1 MPDQSPLIRASRRG
15 FLRHVAVAAAAMPM
29 LALPRRAGAEKK
41 MTLLAWYGNGEPDVA
56 GAFEEANGVKVESKY
71 YTGGDNM
78 LALIAQSPPGTYDV
92 ILSDAEYV
100 TQLRQAGHLEKL
112 DPSDY
117 PFDDFFPEFQRF
129 PVPGFWEDGDL
140 FAVPVSFGFLGMTYN
155 TRLVDEKTARSYGG
169 LWSPKVAGKVG
180 HLDWHL
186 PNLGCLS
193 LYDGNASPFDLGG
206 AAFEKLK
213 GTILSLRGQV
223 KGFFDYGGVLSS
235 LRSGEVTA
243 MCGIGDWI
251 TGVLQKD
258 GAPVD
263 TIVPEEGGI
272 QFTEGLGIG
281 KGSGRPE
288 LARRFIQHMTSPKG
302 QVKKA
307 LMKAYPT
314 AVPNRRAWELLNREM
329 PEEARRA
336 RMRLDAPNMI
346 DDIRAKRI
354 HLRKLPTGQSL
365 EEWNDFW
372 LEYKNAG

>member
-1 MPDQSPLIRASRRG
+1 MLKPNDSARASRRK
-15 FLRHVAVAAAAMPM
+15 FLRRAAGAAAALPM
-29 LALPRRAGAEKK
+29 LALPRRAAAAEK
-41 MTLLAWYGNGEPDVA
+41 MTLLAWYGNGEPDVV

-100 TQLRQAGHLEKL
+100 TQLRLAGHLEKL
-112 DPSDY
+112 DPADY
-117 PFDDFFPEFQRF
+117 PFDDFFQEFQRF
-129 PVPGFWEDGDL
+129 PVPGFWEGRDL

-155 TRLVDEKTARSYGG
+155 TQRVDEKTAHSYAG
-169 LWSPKVAGKVG
+169 LWSPQVAGKVG
-180 HLDWHL
+180 HFDWHL

-193 LYDGNASPFDLGG
+193 LRDGNSEPFDLGA
-206 AAFEKLK
+206 AAFEMLK
-213 GTILSLRGQV
+213 TTTLSLRPQV

-281 KGSGRPE
+281 KGSARPE
-288 LARRFIQHMTSPKG
+288 LARRLIQYMTSPEG
-302 QVKKA
+302 QVRKA

-314 AVPNRRAWELLNREM
+314 AVPNRRAWELLNRES
-329 PEEARRA
+329 PGEARRA
-336 RMRLDAPNMI
+336 RMSLGAPNMI
-346 DDIRAKRI
+346 DDIRAGRI
-354 HLRKLPTGQSL
+354 HLRKLPTGQPL
-365 EEWNDFW
+365 EVWNDFW

>member
-1 MPDQSPLIRASRRG
+1 MLKKSPPTVGVSRRG
-15 FLRHVAVAAAAMPM
+15 FLRRAAAVAAAPM
-29 LALPRRAGAEKK
+29 LAIPSRAAAAEK
-41 MTLLAWYGNGEPDVA
+41 MTLLAWYGNGEPDVV

-78 LALIAQSPPGTYDV
+78 LALIAQSPAGAYDV

-112 DPSDY
+112 DAGDY

-129 PVPGFWEDGDL
+129 PVPGFWEGGDL

-155 TRLVDEKTARSYGG
+155 TQLVDEKTARSYDG
-169 LWSPKVAGKVG
+169 LWDAKVRGKVG
-180 HLDWHL
+180 HFDWHL

-193 LYDGNASPFDLGG
+193 LRDGNPNPFDIDA
-206 AAFEKLK
+206 AAFARLRE
-213 GTILSLRGQV
+213 TTLSLRGQV

-263 TIVPEEGGI
+263 TVVPEEGGL

-281 KGSGRPE
+281 KGSKRPE
-288 LARRFIQHMTSPKG
+288 LARRLIQYMTSPEG

-307 LMKAYPT
+307 LMQAYPT

-336 RMRLDAPNMI
+336 RMRLDAPSMI
-346 DDIRAKRI
+346 DDIRAGRV
-354 HLRKLPTGQSL
+354 HFRKLPTGQSL
-365 EEWNDFW
+365 EAWNDMW

>member
-1 MPDQSPLIRASRRG
+1 MLKQNDSFRVSRRG
-15 FLRHVAVAAAAMPM
+15 FLRGAAAALPM
-29 LALPRRAGAEKK
+29 LALPRRAVAAET
-41 MTLLAWYGNGEPDVA
+41 MTLLAWYGNGEPDVV

-92 ILSDAEYV
+92 VLSDAEYV

-112 DPSDY
+112 NSADY
-117 PFDDFFPEFQRF
+117 PFDDFFQEFQRF
-129 PVPGFWEDGDL
+129 PVPGFWEGSDL

-155 TRLVDEKTARSYGG
+155 TELVDEGTARSYAG
-169 LWSPKVAGKVG
+169 LWSSKVAGKVG
-180 HLDWHL
+180 HFDWHL

-193 LYDGNASPFDLGG
+193 LRDGNPKPFDIAA

-213 GTILSLRGQV
+213 VTTLSLRPQV

-258 GAPVD
+258 GASVD
-263 TIVPEEGGI
+263 TVVPEEGGI

-288 LARRFIQHMTSPKG
+288 LARRFIQYMTSPEG
-302 QVKKA
+302 QVRKA

-314 AVPNRRAWELLNREM
+314 AVPNQRAWELLNRRE
-329 PEEARRA
+329 PGEAKRA

-346 DDIRAKRI
+346 NDIRAGRI
-354 HLRKLPTGQSL
+354 HLRKLPTGQPL